1 MRRMPLI
8 DATRNYLDGNTSTV
22 EARLS
27 GLTDAAPPAV
37 KGRPIW
43 EHLPRVRKLK
53 RDGAR

>member
-27 GLTDAAPPAV
+27 GFTAAPPAV

-43 EHLPRVRKLK
+43 EHLPRVRKLR